1 MWSSIQRLVFGLVA
15 IACCACVTAGIA
27 RSQARNAPAA
37 STAAGFYRVAGTVV
51 SKIDGHAL
59 GRARVTLREAKN
71 PQKLES
77 IITEDDGK
85 FAFENIPAG
94 KYSLTGA
101 KRGYIIASYDQH
113 DQFSTAIVTGAG
125 VGTEGLALRLAPNAV
140 IWGKVLD
147 EAGEPVRHANVTLYY
162 DDHQAGV
169 DQIRTRGST
178 QTDDLGTYELPN
190 LTPGT
195 YFVSAH
201 ATPWYAVHP
210 PSGSSEKEKIVVD
223 RSLDVAYPVTY
234 YADVTDTDSA
244 TPIPVKGGERL
255 QVEIHLNPVP
265 ALHVLFKVPGD
276 PQHGFHIPALEQ
288 PAFDASTF
296 VQSGGVNQ
304 VSPGVF
310 EMTGIPAGHYD
321 LRMRSQGTNLQI
333 NGVDLNKDGEQI
345 DTTAAAEPLSTLKL
359 SVQIPGESLI
369 PKGFSIGLRSKG
381 RNPAGARTLD
391 EKGEAEITDIPAGR
405 YDIVVWGARKP
416 YAIARMTAEGAE
428 VSGRSIIL
436 GAGASASASL
446 VLIAGSVEVNG
457 IVMKTGKGF
466 PGAMVVLVPR
476 SPEGN
481 RDLFRRDQSDL
492 DGTFSLHNVIPGF
505 YSMVAIENGWDLDW
519 SQPAV
524 IAAYAKHGRA
534 LEVRDTGTPVN
545 LAEPI
550 TVQSK

>member
-1 MWSSIQRLVFGLVA
+1 MWSSIRRLVPCFAAVA
-15 IACCACVTAGIA
+15 WCVFVTSGIA
-27 RSQARNAPAA
+27 RSQAANAQARSA
-37 STAAGFYRVAGTVV
+37 SGFSRVAGTVV
-51 SKIDGHAL
+51 SKIDGHPL
-59 GRARVTLREAKN
+59 GGARVTLRETKD
-71 PQKLES
+71 PRKFES
-77 IITEDDGK
+77 IVTQDNGK
-85 FAFENIPAG
+85 FAFENVPAG

-101 KRGYIIASYDQH
+101 KRGYISASYDQH
-113 DQFSTAIVTGAG
+113 DQFSTAIVAGAG
-125 VGTEGLALRLAPNAV
+125 VATEGLALKLAPNAV

-162 DDHQAGV
+162 DDHQAGI
-169 DQIRTRGST
+169 DQIRTGNNT
-178 QTDDLGTYELPN
+178 QTDDLGMYELQN

-195 YFVSAH
+195 YFVSAR

-210 PSGSSEKEKIVVD
+210 PSGSNEKEKTAVD
-223 RSLDVAYPVTY
+223 RSFDVAYPVTY
-234 YADVTDTDSA
+234 YADVTDSDSA

-296 VQSGGVNQ
+296 VQPGSVSQ
-304 VSPGVF
+304 LSPGVF

-321 LRMRSQGTNLQI
+321 LHIRGQGTNLQI
-333 NGVDLNKDGEQI
+333 NGIDLSKDGEQI
-345 DTTAAAEPLSTLKL
+345 DTTSAAEPLSTLKL
-359 SVQIPGESLI
+359 SVQIPAERSI
-369 PKGFSIGLRSKG
+369 PKGFSIALRSKG
-381 RNPAGARTLD
+381 RNPVGARTVD

-405 YDIVVWGARKP
+405 YDILVWGARKP
-416 YAIARMTAEGAE
+416 YAIARMTAEGAY

-446 VLIAGSVEVNG
+446 SLVAGSVEVNG
-457 IVMKTGKGF
+457 IVMKAGKEF
-466 PGAMVVLVPR
+466 PGAMVVLVPS
-476 SPEGN
+476 SPDGN

-492 DGTFSLHNVIPGF
+492 DGTFSLHNVTPGF
-505 YSMVAIENGWDLDW
+505 YSLVAIENGWDLDW

-524 IAAYAKHGRA
+524 IAAYAKHGRV

-545 LAEPI
+545 LAGPI